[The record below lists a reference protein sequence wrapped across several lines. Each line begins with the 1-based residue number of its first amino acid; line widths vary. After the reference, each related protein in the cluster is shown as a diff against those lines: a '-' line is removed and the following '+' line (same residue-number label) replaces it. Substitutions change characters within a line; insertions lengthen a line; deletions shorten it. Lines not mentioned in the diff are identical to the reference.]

1 MEINLREYDKYR
13 IEGKIVDIN
22 DRSNT
27 LTISVTSPFV
37 SEIEFQCYSEY
48 YDVLHPPVTSKYN
61 WIDWVAGDGHP
72 SVTEASVYYNIN
84 DKCFYKKESG
94 SESEWECIDFQDI
107 YTDNP
112 YLFTKDS
119 NSRVKFEFFLY
130 RYKSI
135 LHKEQLCRF
144 SAYATESTNEGLESI
159 KNNQVERHP
168 NDYDWIYDP
177 DTFQGKKWDTESID
191 GLVKEIR
198 PSRDCLKQ
206 LFKSYK
212 DDDRII
218 ESIDDLV
225 QEIRPSRDCVEW
237 LIESYKTEDR
247 EAKRKEEE
255 EKRENKKNKWKNRFD
270 RLEQYP
276 NTIKIIITV
285 LITTFVNQIP
295 AMFKALKY
303 IVQLIR
309 E

>member
-22 DRSNT
+22 DRSST

-37 SEIEFQCYSEY
+37 REIEFQCHSEY

-61 WIDWVAGDGHP
+61 WIDWVRGVAHP

-112 YLFTKDS
+112 YLFTKNS

-191 GLVKEIR
+191 DLVQEIR
-198 PSRDCLKQ
+198 PSRDCVNQ

-225 QEIRPSRDCVEW
+225 QEIRPSRDCVNQ
-237 LIESYKTEDR
+237 LFKSYKDDDR
-247 EAKRKEEE
+247 TAKKKKRDRKWE
-255 EKRENKKNKWKNRFD
+255 
-270 RLEQYP
+270 
-276 NTIKIIITV
+276 TIKSTPKHFQNWLTKYDKIWLLLTSSLVSALVTLMTALII
-285 LITTFVNQIP
+285 NRN
-295 AMFKALKY
+295 K
-303 IVQLIR
+303 
-309 E
+309 